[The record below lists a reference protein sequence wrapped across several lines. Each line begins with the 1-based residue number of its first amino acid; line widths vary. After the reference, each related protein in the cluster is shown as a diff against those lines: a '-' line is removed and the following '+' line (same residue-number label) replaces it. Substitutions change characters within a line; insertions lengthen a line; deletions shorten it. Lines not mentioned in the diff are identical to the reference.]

1 MGTYVAV
8 ALVRVPFQQGEADG
22 TCSTLKPPRTIRSGY
37 IEAGSMAVLSHVRCN
52 ARGGDDSA
60 DEMSDVV
67 VLPAAALV
75 KKAATCIRAAQNIV
89 YGAPPPWPYR
99 ADPV

>member
-22 TCSTLKPPRTIRSGY
+22 TCSTLKPTRTIRSGY
-37 IEAGSMAVLSHVRCN
+37 IEGVVWLCSHTCAATR
-52 ARGGDDSA
+52 
-60 DEMSDVV
+60 VV
-67 VLPAAALV
+67 VMTAQMGMSSALV

-99 ADPV
+99 AGPV

>member
-22 TCSTLKPPRTIRSGY
+22 TCSTLKPTRTIRSGY

-52 ARGGDDSA
+52 TRGGDDSA
-60 DEMSDVV
+60 DGMSDV

-75 KKAATCIRAAQNIV
+75 KKKAATCIRAAQNIV

-99 ADPV
+99 AGPV